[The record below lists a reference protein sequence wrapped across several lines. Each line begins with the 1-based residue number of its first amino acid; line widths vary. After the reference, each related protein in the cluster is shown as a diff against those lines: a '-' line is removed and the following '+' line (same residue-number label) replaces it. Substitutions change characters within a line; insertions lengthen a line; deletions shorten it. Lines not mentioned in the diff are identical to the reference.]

1 MSNDKEMAE
10 FLQVLREFRCAMLA
24 THSLD
29 GEVRAR
35 PMVVASIDDDHAMW
49 LMSDIHSEK
58 VEELTRDARVS
69 LTLQKDS
76 TFASVSGKAEVVRD
90 RAKVQALWSEPW
102 RVWFPQG
109 PDDAGIVLLR
119 VQPEHGEYWDSSG
132 ISKAKYLYKAAK
144 AYLTGT
150 RPEMDKD
157 LHGKVSLQP

>member
-1 MSNDKEMAE
+1 MSDENRVQE
-10 FLQVLREFRCAMLA
+10 FLQVLREFRCVMLA

-35 PMVVASIDDDHAMW
+35 PMVLASIDDDLSMW

-90 RAKVQALWSEPW
+90 QQKVLALWSEPW
-102 RVWFPQG
+102 RVWFPKG
-109 PDDAGIVLLR
+109 PEDDSIVLLR

-132 ISKAKYLYKAAK
+132 MSKAKYLYKAAT

-150 RPEMDKD
+150 RPKMDES
-157 LHGKVSLQP
+157 LHGKVSL